1 MMHGSGFNN
10 VTIKDSQTPWVCL
23 YVLWFPCKR
32 RPANLEATLKHF
44 NVLCRSSVPLLV
56 SFWDSSKYNEVS
68 LRWMKWNTL
77 QLQKVSSQANIDRFL
92 HFCVRL
98 VQTLKRA
105 YPYCWRDVMPE
116 CSLWSRVV
124 SAKRKKQRLIHQFVT
139 GVLFKFI
146 LINSLQFLS
155 LQ

>member
-92 HFCVRL
+92 HFLCTIRTDPQESISLLLTWCHAGMFL
-98 VQTLKRA
+98 VVACCLCKEEAKTDPSICDR
-105 YPYCWRDVMPE
+105 
-116 CSLWSRVV
+116 
-124 SAKRKKQRLIHQFVT
+124 SAF
-139 GVLFKFI
+139 
-146 LINSLQFLS
+146 
-155 LQ
+155 